1 MIRRRNV
8 CSILVREGV
17 YYYSEKVAHRSYF
30 TYGAIH
36 LVTTTFGQWLC
47 SGKTMN
53 EIFFWILY
61 ALKFTNYSQTY
72 FLMSVCILQINVL
85 WSEYWPLSFVAQLST
100 PPSGNSHHLTN
111 MVQLIMSHCNSTCH
125 CNTFEQTVSGCI
137 TLVLL
142 QIISQNIHRHHV
154 NIFPTRR

>member
-1 MIRRRNV
+1 MFAQSWYAKE
-8 CSILVREGV
+8 SIITLKRWLTEVILHMVPFTWSPLLLDSGCA
-17 YYYSEKVAHRSYF
+17 VAKSWMRF
-30 TYGAIH
+30 F
-36 LVTTTFGQWLC
+36 FG
-47 SGKTMN
+47 
-53 EIFFWILY
+53 ILN

-111 MVQLIMSHCNSTCH
+111 MVQLITSHCNSTCH
-125 CNTFEQTVSGCI
+125 CNTFEQSVSGCI